1 MHIATKVEQ
10 NYMYTAGAT
19 EMGRGE
25 RSNPF
30 PLMNTP
36 GPGAYNIYK
45 EVKEPAIKSS
55 KTIEVINE
63 NQDIEIE
70 TRPKS
75 IPKAPA
81 PFNTMMVRV

>member
-1 MHIATKVEQ
+1 MHIATTVEQ

-25 RSNPF
+25 RSNFF

-45 EVKEPAIKSS
+45 DVKEPETIKR
-55 KTIEVINE
+55 KLII
-63 NQDIEIE
+63 D
-70 TRPKS
+70 
-75 IPKAPA
+75 
-81 PFNTMMVRV
+81 